1 MSDEAKPEWRSGLGA
16 YFTAAP
22 HPSAWYET
30 LPPTRISLRKTT
42 LVAVAQLAGPAPGQ
56 MVPGAE
62 PGKGRPA
69 MVVAAG
75 SGSRRIAAILPRLRP
90 RAIGSSIPAGSLWVR
105 VRLPEASN
113 QLRS

>member
-1 MSDEAKPEWRSGLGA
+1 MSDEAKPEWRSGLGTC
-16 YFTAAP
+16 FTVAP
-22 HPSAWYET
+22 HPSASYET
-30 LPPTRISLRKTT
+30 LPPTRTSLRKTT

-75 SGSRRIAAILPRLRP
+75 SGSRRIAAIIPRLRP
-90 RAIGSSIPAGSLWVR
+90 RAIGSSVAAESLWVR
-105 VRLPEASN
+105 VRAAET
-113 QLRS
+113 